1 MTVRNFFRIFTG
13 YINCSVVYFSV
24 QLGRCVLLSLI
35 ALAVIYA
42 LRKTILKNAVFLKG
56 MVWAIFLLL
65 PFTGKLKLFYES
77 TIMFKFFYC
86 WHYVCCKFPFI
97 CYAYMLGV
105 LVWGSWIFYKRRKL
119 IREIVRM
126 PMREAEG
133 LKISVSDASAT
144 PFAIGLIHTR
154 IVIPDVLLKTLEPE
168 EIRTIILHEK
178 NHIRLGHLLF
188 YFLWDILRALLWV
201 NPFLTLCIRD
211 IKGDFEAVCD
221 RITIQ
226 KSGRNAYGY
235 GQLLLK
241 TMRLLQPKDI
251 NVTAAFVGEKEY
263 ETVKRRFIKV
273 ADFRPYRK
281 DALTMLYVFCVAALV
296 GGYLCILHFSYPN
309 YTNYVGLDIISD
321 KDEFVTMNNMT
332 LMAAVEID
340 ENNVYVD
347 MNALDRLFQEQ
358 GISVNNFFIRFG
370 GYMKLPGFGGGGCA
384 VYVNRNEGGTYKVLP
399 YYNND
404 KELITV
410 IYKYL

>member
-1 MTVRNFFRIFTG
+1 MTVRNFFRMFIG

-24 QLGRCVLLSLI
+24 QLGRCVLFSFI
-35 ALAVIYA
+35 ALAVVYI
-42 LRKTILKNAVFLKG
+42 LRKTIFRNAVFLKG
-56 MVWAIFLLL
+56 MTWAIFLLL

-77 TIMFKFFYC
+77 TVMFRFFYC

-97 CYAYMLGV
+97 CYAYVFGI
-105 LVWGSWIFYKRRKL
+105 LVYGFFILKTRRKL
-119 IREIVRM
+119 VKQVAGMPVREV
-126 PMREAEG
+126 EG
-133 LKISVSDASAT
+133 RKIYVSDVSAT
-144 PFAIGLIHTR
+144 PFAIGLIHIR
-154 IVIPDVLLKTLEPE
+154 IVIPEVLLKTLEPE
-168 EIRTIILHEK
+168 EIKTIILHEK
-178 NHIRLGHLLF
+178 NHIRLGHLLI
-188 YFLWDILRALLWV
+188 YFLWDILRAILWV
-201 NPFLTLCIRD
+201 NPLLTLCIRD
-211 IKGDFEAVCD
+211 IKADFETVCD

-226 KSGRNAYGY
+226 KSDRNAYGY

-241 TMRLLQPKDI
+241 TMRLLQPEDI

-281 DALTMLYVFCVAALV
+281 NVVTMLYVFCVAALV
-296 GGYLCILHFSYPN
+296 GGYLSIRHISYPN

-321 KDEFVTMNNMT
+321 RNEFVTMNNT
-332 LMAAVEID
+332 ALMAAVEID
-340 ENNVYVD
+340 EDNVYVD
-347 MNALDRLFQEQ
+347 MKALDELFREQ

-384 VYVNRNEGGTYKVLP
+384 VYVNRNEGGEYKVLP

-404 KELITV
+404 KELISV

>member
-1 MTVRNFFRIFTG
+1 MFTG
-13 YINCSVVYFSV
+13 FLNGSAIYFSV
-24 QLGRCVLLSLI
+24 QLGRCVLFSLI
-35 ALAVIYA
+35 AFAVAYI
-42 LRKTILKNAVFLKG
+42 LRKTILKNTVFLKG
-56 MVWAIFLLL
+56 MTWAIFLWL

-77 TIMFKFFYC
+77 TFMLRFFYW
-86 WHYVCCKFPFI
+86 WHSVCIKFPVI
-97 CYAYMLGV
+97 CYTYMLGV
-105 LVWGSWIFYKRRKL
+105 LVWSSLIYYRKKKL
-119 IREIVRM
+119 IRHIARM
-126 PMREAEG
+126 PVRKVEG
-133 LKISVSDASAT
+133 HKIYVSDVSAT

-154 IVIPDVLLKTLEPE
+154 IVIPEVLLKTLEPE
-168 EIRTIILHEK
+168 EIKTIILHEK
-178 NHIRLGHLLF
+178 NHIRLGHMLF
-188 YFLWDILRALLWV
+188 YFLWDILRVLLWV
-201 NPFLTLCIRD
+201 NPFLTFCIRD

-241 TMRLLQPKDI
+241 TMRILQPEDM

-281 DALTMLYVFCVAALV
+281 DVLTMLYVFCVAALA
-296 GGYLCILHFSYPN
+296 GGYLCILQFSYPN
-309 YTNYVGLDIISD
+309 YTNFVGLDIISD
-321 KDEFVTMNNMT
+321 KDEFVTMNNMA

-340 ENNVYVD
+340 EDNVYVD
-347 MNALDRLFQEQ
+347 MNALDQLFQEQ

-384 VYVNRNEGGTYKVLP
+384 VYVNRNEGGEHKVLP

-404 KELITV
+404 KELISV